1 MAALPVLPLEWV
13 TTATRWVVK
22 TMARSSLEDVPPGQR
37 MYVVSVVGRSMR
49 AQGATLP
56 DGWERALSLLCG
68 WGDPGET
75 AQDTINP
82 GMTAKIETRERDADA

>member
-1 MAALPVLPLEWV
+1 
-13 TTATRWVVK
+13 
-22 TMARSSLEDVPPGQR
+22 

-49 AQGATLP
+49 AQGAALP

-75 AQDTINP
+75 TQDTINP
-82 GMTAKIETRERDADA
+82 GMTTKVEAREREPDA